1 MKVTVENKKGLNKD
15 VKVFVDKKT
24 MNVYMDEKYE
34 EIKGTVNLKGFRP
47 GKVPREILKRQF
59 GKAVFSEVLDK
70 VLKETS
76 TKALQENKI
85 KPAGQPKLD
94 LKTYGE
100 DKDLEYIL
108 SVTELPK
115 VELKSI
121 ENIKFDEYTV
131 KIDQKETDKRINDI
145 AKNQPNFK
153 EAPETTKAKKGDLVV
168 FDYNATV
175 DEKTFK
181 GGEGKNTQLTLGKD
195 LFLKGFDEQ
204 LIGVKKGDEKIVDAT
219 LPENFPEKEFINK
232 KAKFKCTISAV
243 KIPEDVKID
252 DQFAKNLGA
261 KDLNDLKSLI
271 TKQINDEY
279 KNSLDRLTKNQIL
292 KEIEKFKVSEIPE
305 NLLEDEIKILSQGM
319 SEDDAKKSRKN
330 FEEVAKKRIKV
341 GLVLNEF
348 GEQNQIKVTEQELQ
362 AEVQKQIRMM
372 PGQEKMVMEF
382 YKKNPNALASL
393 RGTVYEEKIL
403 NMIKEKAKP
412 NKKEISK
419 DEAEK
424 ILKESQKQQLEQE
437 RRQAEINTL
446 QQHNDLLAELDQAED
461 VNRATFAFLNRDDD
475 NSVRAFNEAQTEIS
489 DRDIRRIDAQGL
501 YASEQLRL
509 RSVGALRAGRAAERA
524 ANLNAMA
531 TIFSASYK
539 ATQTG

>member
-153 EAPETTKAKKGDLVV
+153 EASETTKAKKGDLVV

-175 DEKTFK
+175 DGKTFK

-232 KAKFKCTISAV
+232 KAKFMCKISAV
-243 KIPEDVKID
+243 KIPEEVKID

-341 GLVLNEF
+341 GLILNEF

-362 AEVQKQIRMM
+362 TEVQKQIRMM

-424 ILKESQKQQLEQE
+424 ILKESQKQQLDQE
-437 RRQAEINTL
+437 L
-446 QQHNDLLAELDQAED
+446 KDQRKPEKKAD
-461 VNRATFAFLNRDDD
+461 GKKTAD
-475 NSVRAFNEAQTEIS
+475 NKTKPKVKKTKSVAKKTKKVS
-489 DRDIRRIDAQGL
+489 
-501 YASEQLRL
+501 
-509 RSVGALRAGRAAERA
+509 
-524 ANLNAMA
+524 
-531 TIFSASYK
+531 K
-539 ATQTG
+539 K

>member
-24 MNVYMDEKYE
+24 MNNYMDEKYE

-47 GKVPREILKRQF
+47 GKVPREVLKRQF
-59 GKAVFSEVLDK
+59 GKAIFGEVLDK

-76 TKALQENKI
+76 TKALEENKI

-131 KIDQKETDKRINDI
+131 KIDQTETDKRIKEI
-145 AKNQPNFK
+145 AKNQPSFK
-153 EAPETTKAKKGDLVV
+153 DAAENVKAKEGDLVV

-175 DEKTFK
+175 DEKSFK

-195 LFLKGFDEQ
+195 LFLKGFDKQ
-204 LIGVKKGDEKIVDAT
+204 LIGVKKGDETIVEAV
-219 LPENFPEKEFINK
+219 LPENFPEKELVNK
-232 KAKFKCTISAV
+232 KAKFKCSITSV
-243 KIPEDVKID
+243 KNPEEVKID

-271 TKQINDEY
+271 SKQINDEY

-292 KEIEKFKVSEIPE
+292 KEIEKFKVNEIPE
-305 NLLEDEIKILSQGM
+305 NLLAEEVKILSQGM
-319 SEDDAKKSRKN
+319 SEDDAKKSKSN
-330 FEEVAKKRIKV
+330 FEEIAKKRIKV

-362 AEVQKQIRMM
+362 MEVQKQIQMM
-372 PGQEKMVMEF
+372 PGQEKMVMDF

-403 NMIKEKAKP
+403 NAIKQKGKSS
-412 NKKEISK
+412 KKEITK

-424 ILKESQKQQLEQE
+424 ILKESQNQQQDTNKEQIKDKQKKTD
-437 RRQAEINTL
+437 IKKTSPKKT
-446 QQHNDLLAELDQAED
+446 
-461 VNRATFAFLNRDDD
+461 ATK
-475 NSVRAFNEAQTEIS
+475 ST
-489 DRDIRRIDAQGL
+489 
-501 YASEQLRL
+501 
-509 RSVGALRAGRAAERA
+509 
-524 ANLNAMA
+524 
-531 TIFSASYK
+531 K
-539 ATQTG
+539 AKPVKKKAKKVSKK

>member
-24 MNVYMDEKYE
+24 MNNYMDEKYE

-47 GKVPREILKRQF
+47 GKVPREVLKRQF
-59 GKAVFSEVLDK
+59 GKAIFGEVLDK

-76 TKALQENKI
+76 TKALKENKI

-100 DKDLEYIL
+100 DKDLEYVL

-131 KIDQKETDKRINDI
+131 KIDPKETEKRIKEI

-153 EAPETTKAKKGDLVV
+153 EASDNVTAKEGDLVV

-175 DEKTFK
+175 DEKSFK

-195 LFLKGFDEQ
+195 LFLKGFDKQ
-204 LIGVKKGDEKIVDAT
+204 LIGVKKGDEKNVEAV
-219 LPENFPEKEFINK
+219 LPENFPEKELINK
-232 KAKFKCTISAV
+232 KAKFKCSITSI
-243 KIPEDVKID
+243 KNPEEVKID

-271 TKQINDEY
+271 SKQINDEY

-292 KEIEKFKVSEIPE
+292 KEIEKFKVNEIPE
-305 NLLEDEIKILSQGM
+305 NLLAEEVKILSQGM
-319 SEDDAKKSRKN
+319 SEEDAKKSKNN
-330 FEEVAKKRIKV
+330 FEEIAKKRIKV
-341 GLVLNEF
+341 GLILNEF

-362 AEVQKQIRMM
+362 AEVQKQIQMM
-372 PGQEKMVMEF
+372 PGQEKMVMDF

-403 NMIKEKAKP
+403 NAIKQKGKSS
-412 NKKEISK
+412 KKEISK

-424 ILKESQKQQLEQE
+424 ILKESQNQ
-437 RRQAEINTL
+437 
-446 QQHNDLLAELDQAED
+446 ELDTKKEQIKDNQKNKETKKTSPKTT
-461 VNRATFAFLNRDDD
+461 ATK
-475 NSVRAFNEAQTEIS
+475 SK
-489 DRDIRRIDAQGL
+489 
-501 YASEQLRL
+501 
-509 RSVGALRAGRAAERA
+509 
-524 ANLNAMA
+524 
-531 TIFSASYK
+531 K
-539 ATQTG
+539 AKTVKKKVKKVSKK